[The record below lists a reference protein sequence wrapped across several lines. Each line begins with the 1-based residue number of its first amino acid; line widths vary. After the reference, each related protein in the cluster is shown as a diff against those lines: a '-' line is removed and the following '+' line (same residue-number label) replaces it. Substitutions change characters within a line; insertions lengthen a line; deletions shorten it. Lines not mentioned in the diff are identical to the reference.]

1 MESKENKLPC
11 GSQTSTPTNTTS
23 PNSPKDD
30 SIGRLTTSRLEI
42 LSIGTI
48 PNRGHFIRPK
58 QPIANFCSSVNHPFE
73 HRLIR
78 LSLYEFDA
86 FSQKVGITSLEEAK
100 HHLQNLG
107 PVPKFPNP
115 AEIEIRKLVEQEEN
129 KIIQEE
135 HKSIRRDSVSFLKRR
150 TSERKTNL
158 ATPTLTITTECFRNS
173 PVLSPA
179 VSPARSPTP
188 PDSAVTRIELAAP
201 ILGSSSIVNMVASPD
216 TLQLDKEQTVP
227 ARDTPITAYTG
238 PFGISN
244 LVLTPIEQENTTSQG
259 QADEHA
265 AKNIASSS
273 SRSATPVFPPRVSS
287 MAPPPP
293 TVVAGWVSDEYT
305 SNYGT
310 PPTSAAQTM
319 GAHPWQDKIAG
330 FTVTPIVSSSG
341 QPDTRQ
347 PYSVE
352 LLSGASFTSSPDS
365 SRGEATSNLISSS
378 DGSKFEFGKRGAN
391 NSPVAEMELE
401 HKKTNPDALNADG
414 VESSDGISGVPQQQ

>member
-1 MESKENKLPC
+1 M
-11 GSQTSTPTNTTS
+11 SQ
-23 PNSPKDD
+23 
-30 SIGRLTTSRLEI
+30 
-42 LSIGTI
+42 
-48 PNRGHFIRPK
+48 
-58 QPIANFCSSVNHPFE
+58 
-73 HRLIR
+73 
-78 LSLYEFDA
+78 EFDA

-107 PVPKFPNP
+107 PVPKFPDP
-115 AEIEIRKLVEQEEN
+115 AEIETRKLVEQEEN

-188 PDSAVTRIELAAP
+188 PDSAVTRMELAAP
-201 ILGSSSIVNMVASPD
+201 ILGSSSTANMVVSPD
-216 TLQLDKEQTVP
+216 TLQPDKEQTVP
-227 ARDTPITAYTG
+227 ARDTPIIAYTG

-259 QADEHA
+259 QADQYA
-265 AKNIASSS
+265 TKNVTSSS
-273 SRSATPVFPPRVSS
+273 SRSATPVFPPRISS

-293 TVVAGWVSDEYT
+293 TVVAGWVSDGYT

-319 GAHPWQDKIAG
+319 GAHPWQKKTAS
-330 FTVTPIVSSSG
+330 FTITPIIPSSS
-341 QPDTRQ
+341 QPDAL
-347 PYSVE
+347 E
-352 LLSGASFTSSPDS
+352 WLSGAPFSSS
-365 SRGEATSNLISSS
+365 HIFVVGSREATSDLISSR
-378 DGSKFEFGKRGAN
+378 DGSAFEFGKRRAN
-391 NSPVAEMELE
+391 HGPVAEKVLE
-401 HKKTNPDALNADG
+401 HKKTKPDVLNADE
-414 VESSDGISGVPQQQ
+414 VESSDGISGVPPQQ

>member
-1 MESKENKLPC
+1 MEPKENKLPC

-30 SIGRLTTSRLEI
+30 SVGRLTRQS
-42 LSIGTI
+42 SIRTQTDKTI
-48 PNRGHFIRPK
+48 PLRK
-58 QPIANFCSSVNHPFE
+58 MSQ
-73 HRLIR
+73 
-78 LSLYEFDA
+78 EFDA

-107 PVPKFPNP
+107 PVPKLPNP
-115 AEIEIRKLVEQEEN
+115 AEIEIRKLVEQEEI

-201 ILGSSSIVNMVASPD
+201 ILGSSSTANLVASSD

-227 ARDTPITAYTG
+227 ARDTPIIAYTG

-259 QADEHA
+259 HADEHA
-265 AKNIASSS
+265 TKNVTSSS
-273 SRSATPVFPPRVSS
+273 SRLATPVFPPRVSS

-293 TVVAGWVSDEYT
+293 TVVAGWVSDGYT

-319 GAHPWQDKIAG
+319 GAHPWQDKTAS

-341 QPDTRQ
+341 QSDTQ
-347 PYSVE
+347 
-352 LLSGASFTSSPDS
+352 
-365 SRGEATSNLISSS
+365 
-378 DGSKFEFGKRGAN
+378 
-391 NSPVAEMELE
+391 MELE

-414 VESSDGISGVPQQQ
+414 VESSDGTSGVSPQQ

>member
-1 MESKENKLPC
+1 MEPKENKLPC
-11 GSQTSTPTNTTS
+11 GSQTSTPTNTNS

-30 SIGRLTTSRLEI
+30 SVGRLTHQS
-42 LSIGTI
+42 SIRTQTDKTI
-48 PNRGHFIRPK
+48 PLLK
-58 QPIANFCSSVNHPFE
+58 MSQ
-73 HRLIR
+73 
-78 LSLYEFDA
+78 EFDA

-158 ATPTLTITTECFRNS
+158 GTPTLTITTECFRNS

-201 ILGSSSIVNMVASPD
+201 ILGSSFTVNMVASPD
-216 TLQLDKEQTVP
+216 TLQLDKEQNVP
-227 ARDTPITAYTG
+227 ARNTPITAYTG

-259 QADEHA
+259 QVDEHA
-265 AKNIASSS
+265 AKNVTSSS
-273 SRSATPVFPPRVSS
+273 SRSSTPVFPPRVSS

-293 TVVAGWVSDEYT
+293 TVVAGWDGYT

-319 GAHPWQDKIAG
+319 GAHLWQDKTAS
-330 FTVTPIVSSSG
+330 FTVTPIVSSSD
-341 QPDTRQ
+341 QPDT
-347 PYSVE
+347 P
-352 LLSGASFTSSPDS
+352 AS
-365 SRGEATSNLISSS
+365 RVVTSNPISSS
-378 DGSKFEFGKRGAN
+378 DGSEFEFGKRRAN
-391 NSPVAEMELE
+391 NGPVAEMEL
-401 HKKTNPDALNADG
+401 
-414 VESSDGISGVPQQQ
+414 

>member
-1 MESKENKLPC
+1 M
-11 GSQTSTPTNTTS
+11 SQ
-23 PNSPKDD
+23 
-30 SIGRLTTSRLEI
+30 
-42 LSIGTI
+42 
-48 PNRGHFIRPK
+48 
-58 QPIANFCSSVNHPFE
+58 
-73 HRLIR
+73 
-78 LSLYEFDA
+78 EFDA

-115 AEIEIRKLVEQEEN
+115 AEIEIRKLVE
-129 KIIQEE
+129 QEE

-201 ILGSSSIVNMVASPD
+201 ILGSSSTANIVVSPD

-227 ARDTPITAYTG
+227 ARDTPIIAYTG
-238 PFGISN
+238 PFGITN
-244 LVLTPIEQENTTSQG
+244 LVLTPTEQENTTSQG
-259 QADEHA
+259 QAEEHA
-265 AKNIASSS
+265 AKNVTPSS
-273 SRSATPVFPPRVSS
+273 SRSSTLVFPPRVSS

-293 TVVAGWVSDEYT
+293 TVVAGWVSDGYT
-305 SNYGT
+305 SNHGT

-319 GAHPWQDKIAG
+319 VAHPWQKKTASS
-330 FTVTPIVSSSG
+330 TVTPIIPSS
-341 QPDTRQ
+341 QPDTL
-347 PYSVE
+347 E
-352 LLSGASFTSSPDS
+352 WLSGTSFSSSPDS
-365 SRGEATSNLISSS
+365 VAGSREATSDLISSS
-378 DGSKFEFGKRGAN
+378 DGSEFEFGKSAN
-391 NSPVAEMELE
+391 NGPVAEMELE

-414 VESSDGISGVPQQQ
+414 VESSDGISGVPPQQ